1 MRRWD
6 ESKCKRD
13 ELGRFACKDY
23 ETPEIEKGGL
33 FDGAGSEYEYFPL
46 ERKIYNK
53 TYRGNFISDK
63 RFNELTIEVK
73 KLGAKIIRGTE
84 DAIKYLDAR
93 GANSVCLG
101 DVLMFRADVCVSEVL
116 EEAFHFKQNLNHIN
130 DDKETNLRSILNEI
144 EAKLYL
150 ISVKDKYKIPRKE
163 TEITQYQ
170 LEMYNQQLQNYLK
183 EKNNV

>member
-1 MRRWD
+1 
-6 ESKCKRD
+6 
-13 ELGRFACKDY
+13 
-23 ETPEIEKGGL
+23 
-33 FDGAGSEYEYFPL
+33 
-46 ERKIYNK
+46 
-53 TYRGNFISDK
+53 
-63 RFNELTIEVK
+63 
-73 KLGAKIIRGTE
+73 
-84 DAIKYLDAR
+84 
-93 GANSVCLG
+93 
-101 DVLMFRADVCVSEVL
+101 MFRADVCVSEVL